1 LRRLVRS
8 RVVAVAFVVV
18 VLVLM
23 VVMSQ
28 ALGARGQERADSEG
42 RKTAEVIV
50 AAVVAQHL
58 DAATSSEGLDDAE
71 LADLRGDLNRL
82 RDEGLLLGLTVWRLD
97 GTSAFSYGLSSG
109 PALELD
115 ERHRELARSGGAWLS
130 HEHASDGGKELRVFL
145 GQSAEAAGAGAAGRS
160 VVEVIVEHD
169 EMTRAAES
177 TMQKLTWAL
186 VGLFSL
192 LGVGVLWLRARLIRR
207 ERHARQDTLTG
218 LLNRRALYEDAPA
231 LLARAT
237 RDSPAALLLLD
248 LAEFKSVNDTLGH
261 AAGDDLLGQVA
272 HALQGSLRRS
282 DWVVRLGGDE
292 FAVLLTDLP
301 DAAAART
308 MADEIRRRLRGTPY
322 EVSGIQLTADASIGI
337 ALSPHHGR
345 QLAELLQRADI
356 AMYQAKRGHG
366 GSAVYDPTSDDHSVE
381 QLTLVGE
388 LRQALT
394 GEQFRLVYQP
404 KLSLPGH
411 RITSVEALLRWQHPT
426 RGLLPPSE
434 FIPTLESSGLMPAVT
449 GWVLRHA
456 VEQAAE
462 WRRAGLHLD
471 VAVNISPR
479 SLVEQDLPARV
490 LALLADAELPTSC
503 LQIEITE
510 TAVMTDLERA
520 SAVLGQLHARGVGVA
535 IDDFGAGYTSL
546 AHLRTLPLTSLKLD
560 RGLVTDMLDKPADQ
574 AVAQAIIELS
584 HQLGVSVVAEGVESD
599 ALLVRLVEL
608 GCDEVQGFAVSR
620 PLFPDALETWLR
632 GRRTAELSAVAGSR
646 PNPA

>member
-1 LRRLVRS
+1 
-8 RVVAVAFVVV
+8 
-18 VLVLM
+18 
-23 VVMSQ
+23 
-28 ALGARGQERADSEG
+28 
-42 RKTAEVIV
+42 
-50 AAVVAQHL
+50 
-58 DAATSSEGLDDAE
+58 
-71 LADLRGDLNRL
+71 
-82 RDEGLLLGLTVWRLD
+82 
-97 GTSAFSYGLSSG
+97 
-109 PALELD
+109 
-115 ERHRELARSGGAWLS
+115 
-130 HEHASDGGKELRVFL
+130 
-145 GQSAEAAGAGAAGRS
+145 
-160 VVEVIVEHD
+160 
-169 EMTRAAES
+169 
-177 TMQKLTWAL
+177 
-186 VGLFSL
+186 
-192 LGVGVLWLRARLIRR
+192 
-207 ERHARQDTLTG
+207 
-218 LLNRRALYEDAPA
+218 
-231 LLARAT
+231 
-237 RDSPAALLLLD
+237 
-248 LAEFKSVNDTLGH
+248 
-261 AAGDDLLGQVA
+261 
-272 HALQGSLRRS
+272 
-282 DWVVRLGGDE
+282 
-292 FAVLLTDLP
+292 
-301 DAAAART
+301 
-308 MADEIRRRLRGTPY
+308 
-322 EVSGIQLTADASIGI
+322 
-337 ALSPHHGR
+337 
-345 QLAELLQRADI
+345 
-356 AMYQAKRGHG
+356 
-366 GSAVYDPTSDDHSVE
+366 
-381 QLTLVGE
+381 
-388 LRQALT
+388 
-394 GEQFRLVYQP
+394 
-404 KLSLPGH
+404 
-411 RITSVEALLRWQHPT
+411 LRWQTADPWT
-426 RGLLPPSE
+426 LPPSE
-434 FIPTLESSGLMPAVT
+434 FTPTLESSGLMPAVT